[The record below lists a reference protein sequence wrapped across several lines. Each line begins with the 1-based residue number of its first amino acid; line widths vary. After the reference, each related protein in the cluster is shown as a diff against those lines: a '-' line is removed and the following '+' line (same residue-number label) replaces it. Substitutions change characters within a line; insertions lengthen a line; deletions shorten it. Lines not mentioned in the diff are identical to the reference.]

1 MVLEI
6 IAAILARLQ
15 FCKVVDR
22 HFSQQRT
29 SGARATRVVVSIA
42 PISASATVV
51 PFTLA
56 SP

>member
-1 MVLEI
+1 VVLEI

-15 FCKVVDR
+15 FSRSLTDTFAATHEWCASNA
-22 HFSQQRT
+22 SQ
-29 SGARATRVVVSIA
+29 SVSIA